1 MEGVTRTR
9 VIDGTH
15 VQHLK
20 EMHTFADNAPC
31 MEVIA
36 GKGKIPNG
44 FSSSTVPVPVHQDSE
59 MS

>member
-31 MEVIA
+31 MEVMQA
-36 GKGKIPNG
+36 KEK
-44 FSSSTVPVPVHQDSE
+44 SLTALVQVLYRYRYTKTVK
-59 MS
+59 